1 MTPPRHWRNV
11 LLKTKIIE
19 NKNIMVQGQ
28 FINNTPLVKVS
39 VAWGQAAQAPFVILD
54 TGFTG
59 DLQVTPK
66 IAQELGLKIIG
77 VTKTQIANGAIIDV
91 PVALA
96 VAVMEGA
103 VNYIQ
108 VLISDSASLA
118 GISFLTKFNYKAIV
132 DCKHRT
138 VALEKV
144 F

>member
-1 MTPPRHWRNV
+1 MISGV
-11 LLKTKIIE
+11 FVE
-19 NKNIMVQGQ
+19 NI
-28 FINNTPLVKVS
+28 PLIKVV
-39 VAWGQAAQAPFVILD
+39 VAWGQSVQAPFVILD

-96 VAVMEGA
+96 LAVMERA
-103 VNYIQ
+103 TNYIQ
-108 VLISDSASLA
+108 VLISDSMPLV

-132 DCKHRT
+132 NCNHRT
-138 VALEKV
+138 VMLEKV